1 MSNYDKYEKKCPYY
15 IKDGIIYYPSP
26 CTPRVYSRQMTDEI
40 DRIINT
46 LRPVK
51 WKSGV
56 KRFEKII
63 YENELV
69 SINQYVI
76 GHEPFKLLPPYPS
89 GKEIIRWHGN
99 VPCFDKDGNP
109 VKQPTYASKEYAA
122 YKREQRKRDE
132 QSDAQKER
140 RQRRLQYLR
149 EYAHKRYQQK
159 KQQNQQ
165 FKNQKQL

>member
-63 YENELV
+63 YENELM

-122 YKREQRKRDE
+122 YLREQRKLDSQPE
-132 QSDAQKER
+132 KKA
-140 RQRRLQYLR
+140 RRLKRLEYLR
-149 EYAHKRYQQK
+149 EYQRRKRQQK
-159 KQQNQQ
+159 KQQSN
-165 FKNQKQL
+165 NNN